1 MDISALSEG
10 ELIRRLMSHLGSL
23 STGGTAAA
31 AAHEQ
36 MALDL
41 GITGTT
47 AFLPATFAELM
58 AMHTRVRDQCMC
70 VSLAQQSLSSDL
82 RGIGVYWC
90 LFNNHYTRKCIH
102 KR

>member
-1 MDISALSEG
+1 
-10 ELIRRLMSHLGSL
+10 MSHLGSA
-23 STGGTAAA
+23 GGTAAA

-58 AMHTRVRDQCMC
+58 AMHTRVRDQYKC
-70 VSLAQQSLSSDL
+70 VSLAQQSLSPDL

>member
-10 ELIRRLMSHLGSL
+10 ELIRRLMSHLGSA
-23 STGGTAAA
+23 GGTAAA

-58 AMHTRVRDQCMC
+58 AMHARVRDQYP
-70 VSLAQQSLSSDL
+70 QQSLSPDL

>member
-1 MDISALSEG
+1 MSEDD
-10 ELIRRLMSHLGSL
+10 LIQRLMSHLGR
-23 STGGTAAA
+23 AAA

-58 AMHTRVRDQCMC
+58 AMYARVRDQYMC
-70 VSLAQQSLSSDL
+70 VRPRLTVTPA
-82 RGIGVYWC
+82 
-90 LFNNHYTRKCIH
+90 
-102 KR
+102 